1 MAKGLGLI
9 GNFRGKLGNAVGYQ
23 LKDSNNKQTQGVR
36 VYQPVVKNPKTS
48 GQAEQRARMAV
59 INATYRALKSVIDRG
74 QEGVAY
80 GNKSR
85 LRWLSDAMKSFNGAW
100 YEKGALIG
108 QPALVPIAKG
118 SLGGLMY
125 TKPLNGINIT
135 CPGLQSDTDLSTLG
149 KVSTA
154 LKAGYPALKDG
165 DQITMVLC
173 GDVGGALAVDVFSF
187 EIDTTDAT
195 QITAFEAENGQL
207 DYRPEFE
214 GAVGAVIVSREGE
227 SGQHLRSNATLVVN
241 SEAAETAPFNAASK
255 QKAIASYMTA
265 GTSVDWPVEK

>member
-36 VYQPVVKNPKTS
+36 VYQPVVKNPKTA

-118 SLGGLMY
+118 SLA
-125 TKPLNGINIT
+125 GIPFT
-135 CPGLQSDTDLSTLG
+135 MGVDALTLDCSGVTTSTNLG
-149 KVSTA
+149 TIGAVSTA
-154 LKAGYPALKDG
+154 LKAGHPNLKDG
-165 DQITMVLC
+165 DQISFVFC
-173 GDVGGALAVDVFSF
+173 SNINGALDVEVTSII
-187 EIDTTDAT
+187 IDTTSAEVTDMFGAGQNTIQFNSNFGGEVAT
-195 QITAFEAENGQL
+195 I
-207 DYRPEFE
+207 
-214 GAVGAVIVSREGE
+214 IVSREGE

-241 SEAAETAPFNAASK
+241 ATSAQEAPFNETAKKA
-255 QKAIASYMTA
+255 AIASYMTA
-265 GTSVDWPVEK
+265 GVSVDWPVEK

>member
-36 VYQPVVKNPKTS
+36 VYQPVVKNPKTA

-108 QPALVPIAKG
+108 QPALVPISKG
-118 SLGGLMY
+118 SLSPIPQELGDEEIHIFANGV
-125 TKPLNGINIT
+125 TLN
-135 CPGLQSDTDLSTLG
+135 TDLTTIG

-154 LKAGYPALKDG
+154 LKTAHSFLKDG
-165 DQITMVLC
+165 DQITIVMM
-173 GDVGGALAVDVFSF
+173 GAIGGALSADVFSF
-187 EIDTTDAT
+187 EIDTTDDTAT
-195 QITAFEAENGQL
+195 TLFTAGNNQIVVESANG
-207 DYRPEFE
+207 F
-214 GAVGAVIVSREGE
+214 GCGAVILSREGE
-227 SGQHLRSNATLVVN
+227 SGQHLRSTAKIDVYDGL
-241 SEAAETAPFNAASK
+241 EASAPFNAAAK
-255 QKAIASYMTA
+255 KAAIASYMTA
-265 GTSVDWPVEK
+265 GVSVDWPVEK

>member
-36 VYQPVVKNPKTS
+36 VYQPVVKNPKTA

-59 INATYRALKSVIDRG
+59 INATYRVLKSVIDRG

-85 LRWLSDAMKSFNGAW
+85 LRWLSDAMKAFNGAW

-108 QPALVPIAKG
+108 YPALVPIAKG
-118 SLGGLMY
+118 SLA
-125 TKPLNGINIT
+125 GIPFTMGTDNIIISCDGVT
-135 CPGLQSDTDLSTLG
+135 SSTNLG
-149 KVSTA
+149 TIGAVSTA
-154 LKAGYPALKDG
+154 LKSAYSNLKDG
-165 DQITMVLC
+165 DQITIVFC
-173 GDVGGALAVDVFSF
+173 NQNQGALEAEVTSF
-187 EIDTTDAT
+187 IVDTTSTEVTTMFSAGDAEINFT
-195 QITAFEAENGQL
+195 SPLGGEVATI
-207 DYRPEFE
+207 
-214 GAVGAVIVSREGE
+214 IVSREGE

-241 SEAAETAPFNAASK
+241 AGTAQEAPFNEAAK
-255 QKAIASYMTA
+255 KAAIASYMTA
-265 GTSVDWPVEK
+265 GASVDWPVEK

>member
-36 VYQPVVKNPKTS
+36 VYQPVVKNPKTA

-108 QPALVPIAKG
+108 EPALVPIAKG
-118 SLGGLMY
+118 SLA
-125 TKPLNGINIT
+125 GINYTMGDGVISIA
-135 CPGLQSDTDLSTLG
+135 CPELAAGADISTFG
-149 KVSTA
+149 KVSTV
-154 LKAGYPALKDG
+154 LKADYPALKDG
-165 DQITMVLC
+165 DQITLVLC
-173 GDVGGALAVDVFSF
+173 QNMNGALTSHVFSF
-187 EIDTTDAT
+187 EIDITDDT
-195 QITAFEAENGQL
+195 QNSIFTASAGTL
-207 DYRPEFE
+207 DCEHL
-214 GAVGAVIVSREGE
+214 GDGMVGAVIVSREGE
-227 SGQHLRSNATLVVN
+227 SGQHLRSNATLVV
-241 SEAAETAPFNAASK
+241 EAAAGQQAPFNADAK
-255 QKAIASYMTA
+255 KAAIASYMTA

>member
-36 VYQPVVKNPKTS
+36 VYQPVVKNPKTA

-108 QPALVPIAKG
+108 QPAIVPIAKG
-118 SLGGLMY
+118 SLA
-125 TKPLNGINIT
+125 GIPFVVSADTLVIT
-135 CPGLQSDTDLSTLG
+135 CSGVTSSTSLATIG
-149 KVSTA
+149 AVSTA
-154 LKAGYPALKDG
+154 LLAGIPSLKNG
-165 DQITMVLC
+165 DQITIVFC
-173 GDVGGALAVDVFSF
+173 NNVGGALETEVTSF
-187 EIDTTDAT
+187 NIDTTSTEAIENFVAQQNAVIFQSPLHGEVAT
-195 QITAFEAENGQL
+195 L
-207 DYRPEFE
+207 
-214 GAVGAVIVSREGE
+214 IVSREGE
-227 SGQHLRSNATLVVN
+227 SGQHLRSNATLVV
-241 SEAAETAPFNAASK
+241 SATAAQQAPFDAASK

>member
-36 VYQPVVKNPKTS
+36 VYQPVVKNPKTA

-108 QPALVPIAKG
+108 QPALVPVSKG
-118 SLGGLMY
+118 SLASLSY
-125 TKPLNGINIT
+125 VADDSEIQLT
-135 CPGLQSDTDLSTLG
+135 CAGVTSETVANTVG
-149 KVSTA
+149 TISTA

-165 DQITMVLC
+165 DQITIIMC
-173 GDVGGALAVDVFSF
+173 GSIGGALAAEVFSF
-187 EIDTTDAT
+187 EIDTTSNTPVSNAT
-195 QITAFEAENGQL
+195 TQNGYIAFSSANSF
-207 DYRPEFE
+207 YT
-214 GAVGAVIVSREGE
+214 GAIIVSREGE
-227 SGQHLRSNATLVVN
+227 SGQHLRSNETIKVWGDM
-241 SEAAETAPFNAASK
+241 AEVAPFDAASK
-255 QKAIASYMTA
+255 QAAIASYMTA

>member
-36 VYQPVVKNPKTS
+36 VYQPVVKNPKTA

-85 LRWLSDAMKSFNGAW
+85 LRWLSDAMKTFNGAW

-118 SLGGLMY
+118 SLA
-125 TKPLNGINIT
+125 PLTFNMDDGAIALACNGVT
-135 CPGLQSDTDLSTLG
+135 AESDVTTIG
-149 KVSTA
+149 KISA
-154 LKAGYPALKDG
+154 LVKAGYPSVKDG
-165 DQITMVLC
+165 DQITLIVA
-173 GDVGGALAVDVFSF
+173 GSVGGALSAEVFSF
-187 EIDTTDAT
+187 EIDTTSVVATDVFSAEVGVIKWAGSFDASCGT
-195 QITAFEAENGQL
+195 IIL
-207 DYRPEFE
+207 
-214 GAVGAVIVSREGE
+214 SREGE
-227 SGQHLRSNATLVVN
+227 SGQHMRSNATMIVDD
-241 SEAAETAPFNAASK
+241 AAGQQAPFDAASK

>member
-36 VYQPVVKNPKTS
+36 VYQPVVKNPKTA

-108 QPALVPIAKG
+108 NPALVPIAKG
-118 SLGGLMY
+118 SLGAPVYAM
-125 TKPLNGINIT
+125 NGEDVAIT
-135 CPGLQSDTDLSTLG
+135 CGGVTTSSDVTTIG
-149 KVSTA
+149 KVSAA
-154 LKAGYPALKDG
+154 LKVGYPNLKDG
-165 DQITMVLC
+165 DQITIVEL
-173 GDVGGALAVDVFSF
+173 GPINGALSAEVFSF
-187 EIDTTDAT
+187 LIDTTDNTAIDIISAADDQLLVGLGAFAT
-195 QITAFEAENGQL
+195 C
-207 DYRPEFE
+207 
-214 GAVGAVIVSREGE
+214 GAVIVSREGE
-227 SGQHLRSNATLVVN
+227 SGQHLRSNATIVVN
-241 SEAAETAPFNAASK
+241 AAVAEDAPFNAAAK
-255 QKAIASYMTA
+255 KAAIASYMTA
-265 GTSVDWPVEK
+265 GASVDWPVEK

>member
-36 VYQPVVKNPKTS
+36 VYQPVVKNPKTA

-118 SLGGLMY
+118 SLA
-125 TKPLNGINIT
+125 PLTFKMDLDILVIT
-135 CPGLQSDTDLSTLG
+135 CPNLQASADLSTMG
-149 KVSTA
+149 KVSA
-154 LKAGYPALKDG
+154 AIKAGYPSLKDG
-165 DQITMVLC
+165 DQITFVMCENVN
-173 GDVGGALAVDVFSF
+173 GALTSHVFSF

-195 QITAFEAENGQL
+195 QNLAFAANENAL
-207 DYRPEFE
+207 RFEPEY
-214 GAVGAVIVSREGE
+214 GGVVGAVIVSREGE
-227 SGQHLRSNATLVVN
+227 SGQHLRSNATLVV
-241 SEAAETAPFNAASK
+241 EAAAGQQAPFDAASK

>member
-36 VYQPVVKNPKTS
+36 VYQPVVKNPKTA

-118 SLGGLMY
+118 SLGGIPFTMGVD
-125 TKPLNGINIT
+125 N
-135 CPGLQSDTDLSTLG
+135 LSIACDGVTAATNVG
-149 KVSTA
+149 TIGAVSTA
-154 LKAGYPALKDG
+154 LKGGFPQLKDG
-165 DQITMVLC
+165 DQITIVFC
-173 GDVGGALAVDVFSF
+173 NNNQGALETEVTSF
-187 EIDTTDAT
+187 IIDTTSAEVTSMFDAQDAALVFT
-195 QITAFEAENGQL
+195 SPLGGEVATI
-207 DYRPEFE
+207 
-214 GAVGAVIVSREGE
+214 IVSREGE

-241 SEAAETAPFNAASK
+241 ADTAQEAPFNETAKKA
-255 QKAIASYMTA
+255 AIASYMTA
-265 GTSVDWPVEK
+265 GASVDWPVEK

>member
-36 VYQPVVKNPKTS
+36 VYQPVVKNPKTA

-118 SLGGLMY
+118 SLP
-125 TKPLNGINIT
+125 PLSFVMNDGVLSLACNGVT
-135 CPGLQSDTDLSTLG
+135 AESDVSTIGKISTLI
-149 KVSTA
+149 
-154 LKAGYPALKDG
+154 KAAYATVKDG
-165 DQITMVLC
+165 DQITFIVA
-173 GDVGGALAVDVFSF
+173 GSVEGALSAEVFSF
-187 EIDTTDAT
+187 EIDTTSAVAIDV
-195 QITAFEAENGQL
+195 ISPEAGVLNFAGSYDFTCGSIIL
-207 DYRPEFE
+207 
-214 GAVGAVIVSREGE
+214 SREGE
-227 SGQHLRSNATLVVN
+227 SGQHLRSNATLVVD
-241 SEAAETAPFNAASK
+241 AAAGQQAPFDAASK

-265 GTSVDWPVEK
+265 GASVDWPVEK

>member
-36 VYQPVVKNPKTS
+36 VYQPVVKNPKTA

-118 SLGGLMY
+118 SLA
-125 TKPLNGINIT
+125 PLTFAMDDGVLVLSCSGVT
-135 CPGLQSDTDLSTLG
+135 AESDVTTIGKISTLI
-149 KVSTA
+149 
-154 LKAGYPALKDG
+154 KAGYPSVKDG
-165 DQITMVLC
+165 DQITLIVA
-173 GDVGGALAVDVFSF
+173 GPVNGALNAEVFSF
-187 EIDTTDAT
+187 EIDTTSDVAT
-195 QITAFEAENGQL
+195 NDFSAAGGEIRFVGGY
-207 DYRPEFE
+207 DYFC
-214 GAVGAVIVSREGE
+214 GTIILSREGE
-227 SGQHLRSNATLVVN
+227 SGQRLRSNASMIVEPSTGQQ
-241 SEAAETAPFNAASK
+241 APFNAAAK
-255 QKAIASYMTA
+255 QAAIASYMTA

>member
-36 VYQPVVKNPKTS
+36 VYQPVVKNPKTA

-74 QEGVAY
+74 QEGVTY

-108 QPALVPIAKG
+108 NPALVPISKG
-118 SLGGLMY
+118 SLAGISFTMGDGL
-125 TKPLNGINIT
+125 INIS
-135 CPGLQSDTDLSTLG
+135 CPSLASGANLSTIG

-154 LKAGYPALKDG
+154 LKADYPALKDG
-165 DQITMVLC
+165 DQITLVMCENVS
-173 GDVGGALAVDVFSF
+173 GALTGHVFSF

-195 QITAFEAENGQL
+195 QTSVFAAADNELKFEPLYDG
-207 DYRPEFE
+207 FI
-214 GAVGAVIVSREGE
+214 GAVIVSREGE
-227 SGQHLRSNATLVVN
+227 SGQHLRSNATLVV
-241 SEAAETAPFNAASK
+241 EAAAGAQAPFDAASK

>member
-36 VYQPVVKNPKTS
+36 VYQPVVKNPKTA

-118 SLGGLMY
+118 SLA
-125 TKPLNGINIT
+125 PLNFTANDEMVDIVCTGVTSASAVSTI
-135 CPGLQSDTDLSTLG
+135 GEVSTL
-149 KVSTA
+149 
-154 LKAGYPALKDG
+154 LKAGYPSLKDG
-165 DQITMVLC
+165 DQITIVMC
-173 GDVGGALAVDVFSF
+173 GSLNGALNADVISF
-187 EIDTTDAT
+187 EIDTTDTTPTTLFRAGEDKLSHES
-195 QITAFEAENGQL
+195 ANG
-207 DYRPEFE
+207 FSCSTI
-214 GAVGAVIVSREGE
+214 IVSREGE
-227 SGQHLRSNATLVVN
+227 SGQHLRSTATLDVWA
-241 SEAAETAPFNAASK
+241 SMKEEAPFNAAAK
-255 QKAIASYMTA
+255 QAAIASYMTA
-265 GTSVDWPVEK
+265 GASVDWPVEK

>member
-36 VYQPVVKNPKTS
+36 VYQPVVKNPKTA

-108 QPALVPIAKG
+108 SPALVQIAKG
-118 SLGGLMY
+118 SLA
-125 TKPLNGINIT
+125 PLNYVIDDGAIALT
-135 CPGLQSDTDLSTLG
+135 CNGVTAESDVSTIGKISTLI
-149 KVSTA
+149 
-154 LKAGYPALKDG
+154 KAGYASVKDG
-165 DQITMVLC
+165 DQITLVVA
-173 GDVGGALAVDVFSF
+173 GSVEGALSAEVFSF
-187 EIDTTDAT
+187 EIDTTSAVAIDV
-195 QITAFEAENGQL
+195 FSPEAG
-207 DYRPEFE
+207 
-214 GAVGAVIVSREGE
+214 VIKYAGSYDFPCGSIILSREGE
-227 SGQHLRSNATLVVN
+227 SGQHLRSNSFIVVD
-241 SEAAETAPFNAASK
+241 AAQGSQAPFDAASK

>member
-36 VYQPVVKNPKTS
+36 VYQPVVKNPKTA

-108 QPALVPIAKG
+108 LPALVPVSKG
-118 SLGGLMY
+118 SLAPITYVLDDGGLSI
-125 TKPLNGINIT
+125 PCNGV
-135 CPGLQSDTDLSTLG
+135 TDQTDVTTIG

-154 LKAGYPALKDG
+154 LLAGISSLKSG
-165 DQITMVLC
+165 DQITIVMC
-173 GDVGGALAVDVFSF
+173 GSNNGALAAEVVSF
-187 EIDTTDAT
+187 EIDTTSTEAT
-195 QITAFEAENGQL
+195 TIFGVAANELQFASDN
-207 DYRPEFE
+207 DYSC
-214 GAVGAVIVSREGE
+214 GAVIVSREGE
-227 SGQHLRSNATLVVN
+227 SGQHLRSTADIKVW
-241 SEAAETAPFNAASK
+241 ADMAEGEHFNAVSK
-255 QKAIASYMTA
+255 QKAIASYMAA

>member
-108 QPALVPIAKG
+108 EPALVPIAKG
-118 SLGGLMY
+118 SLSALEFTMDAEDILIVCTGV
-125 TKPLNGINIT
+125 TA
-135 CPGLQSDTDLSTLG
+135 STDVSTIG
-149 KVSTA
+149 KISTA
-154 LKAGYPALKDG
+154 LKAAYSFLKDG
-165 DQITMVLC
+165 DQITLVSAGPLN
-173 GDVGGALAVDVFSF
+173 GALVANVFSF
-187 EIDTTDAT
+187 EIDTTDSTAVDKFVGGENIIDFTGFNGAT
-195 QITAFEAENGQL
+195 C
-207 DYRPEFE
+207 
-214 GAVGAVIVSREGE
+214 GAVIVSREGE
-227 SGQHLRSNATLVVN
+227 SGQHLRSTSVLKT
-241 SEAAETAPFNAASK
+241 SEAHLEEAPFNAAAK
-255 QKAIASYMTA
+255 QAAIASYMTA
-265 GTSVDWPVEK
+265 GASVDWPVEK

>member
-36 VYQPVVKNPKTS
+36 VYQPVVKNPKTA

-118 SLGGLMY
+118 SLA
-125 TKPLNGINIT
+125 GIPFTMGVDNFTIDCAGVT
-135 CPGLQSDTDLSTLG
+135 SSTNLG
-149 KVSTA
+149 TIGAVSTA
-154 LKAGYPALKDG
+154 LKAGYPNLKDG
-165 DQITMVLC
+165 DQITI
-173 GDVGGALAVDVFSF
+173 VFCSDINGTL
-187 EIDTTDAT
+187 EAEVTSIIIDTTSAEVTNLFEPGTNTIQFNSNLGGEVAT
-195 QITAFEAENGQL
+195 I
-207 DYRPEFE
+207 
-214 GAVGAVIVSREGE
+214 IVSREGE

-241 SEAAETAPFNAASK
+241 ATVAENAPFNAAAK

>member
-36 VYQPVVKNPKTS
+36 VYQPVVKNPKTA

-108 QPALVPIAKG
+108 EPALVPIAKG
-118 SLGGLMY
+118 SLAGLTY
-125 TKPLNGINIT
+125 TMGDGVIGISCEN
-135 CPGLQSDTDLSTLG
+135 LVADADVSTFG

-154 LKAGYPALKDG
+154 LKAGYPSLKDG
-165 DQITMVLC
+165 DQITLVLC
-173 GDVGGALAVDVFSF
+173 EDVNGALTAHVFSF

-195 QITAFEAENGQL
+195 QNTIFSA
-207 DYRPEFE
+207 
-214 GAVGAVIVSREGE
+214 GAATLNCDGLGDGYVGAVIVSREGE
-227 SGQHLRSNATLVVN
+227 SGQHLRSTATLVV
-241 SEAAETAPFNAASK
+241 EAAAGQQAPFDAASK

>member
-36 VYQPVVKNPKTS
+36 VYQPVVKNPKTA

-100 YEKGALIG
+100 YEKGAMIG

-118 SLGGLMY
+118 SLASLTY
-125 TKPLNGINIT
+125 TMGDGVIGIECDN
-135 CPGLQSDTDLSTLG
+135 LVADADVSTFG
-149 KVSTA
+149 KVSAA
-154 LKAGYPALKDG
+154 LKAGYPSLKDG
-165 DQITMVLC
+165 DQITCVLC
-173 GDVGGALAVDVFSF
+173 ENVNGALTAHVFSF

-195 QITAFEAENGQL
+195 QNTIFSA
-207 DYRPEFE
+207 
-214 GAVGAVIVSREGE
+214 GAGTLNCDGLGDGYVGAVIVSREGE
-227 SGQHLRSNATLVVN
+227 SGQHLRSTATLIVE
-241 SEAAETAPFNAASK
+241 SATGQQAPFNAAAK
-255 QKAIASYMTA
+255 QAAIASYMTA

>member
-36 VYQPVVKNPKTS
+36 VYQPVVKNPKTA

-118 SLGGLMY
+118 SLA
-125 TKPLNGINIT
+125 PLQYAPNG
-135 CPGLQSDTDLSTLG
+135 TDLEISCPSVTTSTAVATLG
-149 KVSTA
+149 AISTE
-154 LKAGYPALKDG
+154 LKKGYPALKDG
-165 DQITMVLC
+165 DQITIISLASIN
-173 GDVGGALAVDVFSF
+173 GALTADVFSF

-195 QITAFEAENGQL
+195 ATDRFTAAAGIL
-207 DYRPEFE
+207 AYSSLE
-214 GAVGAVIVSREGE
+214 GAHCGAIIVSREGE
-227 SGQHLRSNATLVVN
+227 SGQHLRSNASIVVGDDV
-241 SEAAETAPFNAASK
+241 ADQTPFNAAAK
-255 QKAIASYMTA
+255 QAAIASYMTA

>member
-36 VYQPVVKNPKTS
+36 VYQPVVKNPKTA

-118 SLGGLMY
+118 SLGGIPFTM
-125 TKPLNGINIT
+125 GDGSINIP
-135 CPGLQSDTDLSTLG
+135 CSGVVSGADLSTFG

-154 LKAGYPALKDG
+154 LKEAYSALKDG
-165 DQITMVLC
+165 DQITLVMCENVS
-173 GDVGGALAVDVFSF
+173 GALTAHVFSF

-195 QITAFEAENGQL
+195 ENTLIVAGDNQLNFEPLYDGL
-207 DYRPEFE
+207 
-214 GAVGAVIVSREGE
+214 VGAIIVSREGE
-227 SGQHLRSNATLVVN
+227 SGQHLRSNATLVV
-241 SEAAETAPFNAASK
+241 EAAASQLPPFDAASK